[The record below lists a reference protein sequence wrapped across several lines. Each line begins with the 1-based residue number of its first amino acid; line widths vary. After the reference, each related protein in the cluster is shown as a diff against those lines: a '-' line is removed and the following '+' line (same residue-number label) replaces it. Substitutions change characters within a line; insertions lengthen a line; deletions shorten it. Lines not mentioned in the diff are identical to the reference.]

1 MHQIQKI
8 LLKRLSQNKGLRYAD
23 LTRNY
28 DYEDNVVFHLKQLHD
43 KSYISKK
50 NNLYFIN
57 PSGLK
62 MLYKF
67 EINDLSDPGVKRYF
81 IGLLI
86 ADSQSNFLIKS
97 HPQAKDNFYN
107 LPSGWPWFGE
117 NINDAFIRIVNN
129 NLGINID
136 PKIIHFVSLHSK
148 TVKTSNGEVLFDEGF
163 AIFKLTI
170 SDSQKTRLKLLK
182 SISWMSVNDIKKL
195 ENRWPELDLC
205 ILNSPKPYES
215 YEFVSNYVL

>member
-67 EINDLSDPGVKRYF
+67 EINDLSDPGVKK
-81 IGLLI
+81 IGR
-86 ADSQSNFLIKS
+86 A
-97 HPQAKDNFYN
+97 H
-107 LPSGWPWFGE
+107 
-117 NINDAFIRIVNN
+117 V
-129 NLGINID
+129 
-136 PKIIHFVSLHSK
+136 
-148 TVKTSNGEVLFDEGF
+148 
-163 AIFKLTI
+163 
-170 SDSQKTRLKLLK
+170 
-182 SISWMSVNDIKKL
+182 
-195 ENRWPELDLC
+195 
-205 ILNSPKPYES
+205 
-215 YEFVSNYVL
+215 